1 MGDWVSDEDW
11 IASVVAGTVTRFD
24 KATTGRSRGTWLTD
38 VALVD
43 GTTRSLVLRRDTGDG
58 PLSGTEL
65 SLERESHV
73 YAALTPTDVPIPR
86 LVARSDDGA
95 ALLVERI
102 AGTEDLTSLDD
113 AAREQVADSFVDA
126 VVALHS
132 LDVDDLDLPGFH
144 RPADGADHALGDLA
158 LWRRILDEHVPR
170 PDPVLRYVV
179 AWLGSHPP
187 AGPDRTVLCHGDL
200 GPGNFMHDHAQVS
213 GLLDWEFAH
222 LGDPMDDLAWLTI
235 RVAQIGGLGDL
246 DRVLD
251 RYRAASG
258 TRIDADRVGYYQ
270 LLVLARMAIACSV
283 ALARRGSGSMDAST
297 YFALLPLLSM
307 QMTDVLAVRAGI
319 ELTPTVPVPAADA
332 SPRAAIIETL
342 SGDLGTVLG
351 PELQTDA
358 ARARLMGMAL
368 LLSHLSA
375 ADTLGRG
382 VENADLDDLAD
393 VLGTRP
399 VSAAA
404 GDDALNAAIDSG
416 TCPPEVLIPLFAR
429 RADRQI
435 QLWPILAAY
444 ASQPLPQVVSR

>member
-1 MGDWVSDEDW
+1 MSDEEW
-11 IASVVAGTVTRFD
+11 IASIVGGTVTRFD

-38 VALVD
+38 VILAD
-43 GTTRSLVLRRDTGDG
+43 GSTRHLVLRRDTGDG

-65 SLERESHV
+65 SLDRESHV

-86 LVARSDDGA
+86 LVARSEDGA

-102 AGTEDLTSLDD
+102 TGSEDLGSLDD
-113 AAREQVADSFVDA
+113 VAREQVADSFVDA
-126 VVALHS
+126 VVALHA
-132 LDVDDLDLPGFH
+132 LDVEGLDLPGFH
-144 RPADGADHALGDLA
+144 RPADGPDHALADLA

-170 PDPVLRYVV
+170 PDPALRYVV
-179 AWLGSHPP
+179 AWLTSNPP

-200 GPGNFMHDHAQVS
+200 GPGNFMHDGARVT

-235 RVAQIGGLGDL
+235 RVAHVGGLGDL

-251 RYRAASG
+251 RYQAQSG
-258 TRIDADRVGYYQ
+258 SKTDADRVGYYQ

-297 YFALLPLLSM
+297 YFALLPLLRK
-307 QMTDVLAVRAGI
+307 QMIDVLAARAGI
-319 ELTPTVPVPAADA
+319 ALAPTEPVPAADP
-332 SPRAAIIETL
+332 SPRAAIIDTL
-342 SGDLGTVLG
+342 STDLGTALG

-358 ARARLMGMAL
+358 ARARLMGMSL
-368 LLSHLSA
+368 LLSHLRA
-375 ADTLGRG
+375 ADGLGRG
-382 VENADLDDLAD
+382 VEDADLDDLAD

-399 VSAAA
+399 VSTSA
-404 GDDALNAAIDSG
+404 GDDALNAVVDAA
-416 TCPPEVLIPLFAR
+416 TRQPEVLIPLFAR

-435 QLWPILAAY
+435 QLWPILAGY
-444 ASQPLPQVVSR
+444 ANQPLPRVGP